1 MSTGERIKQ
10 IRKANKLT
18 QEAFGASIGVT
29 KAMVSHIENNHANFS
44 KSALKTICNLYSIN
58 EEWLRTGSGEMEI
71 KKTRNEEIAQFI
83 NDVMEQEND
92 NIKKRLVL
100 SLSKMNENEWDAL
113 ASMIDKIKN
122 AE

>member
-1 MSTGERIKQ
+1 MDIGGRIKQ
-10 IRKANKLT
+10 IRKDNNLT
-18 QEAFGASIGVT
+18 QEAFGASLGFT
-29 KAMVSHIENNHANFS
+29 KTMVALVESGRANFS
-44 KSALKTICNLYSIN
+44 KSAITNICNLYSIN
-58 EEWLRTGSGEMEI
+58 EEWLRTGSGNMEI
-71 KKTRNEEIAQFI
+71 KKTRNEEIAEFL